1 VRLWSTCAHQ
11 EEAFSSVAAI
21 NGLSA
26 KNQLLEKIKA
36 ARPNR
41 GDAAKEE
48 FRKLYLDNADF
59 IFRSGELSGQD
70 FREIHK
76 ERARKGR
83 MG

>member
-1 VRLWSTCAHQ
+1 LPSSGGGIL
-11 EEAFSSVAAI
+11 FSGCDS

-26 KNQLLEKIKA
+26 KDQLLEKIKA

-41 GDAAKEE
+41 GDATKEE
-48 FRKLYLDNADF
+48 FKKLYLDNADF
-59 IFRSGELSGQD
+59 VFRNSELSGQD

-76 ERARKGR
+76 ERARKRR